1 MPTDRDSMAAN
12 DNTRRMV
19 ILSVWAVVLLGLP
32 LWWKTTRVYR
42 AELPYDSIDQ
52 WNQWKACQPKFPIRV
67 NLHLSETEQQQS
79 GRNPELSD
87 VTQGVTRRF
96 QELNTANGVKE
107 SLLAIEFIVGK
118 PWTGSI
124 NKDITEHTS
133 TVPGTYDFY
142 ISPSNV
148 THASIRSQRQGF
160 IQVQSW
166 NTDHIIDTI
175 VETSS
180 AVFGSEERTIR
191 QLLDTNKDTQG
202 VRKVHDQLKTVKYAP
217 GYQLTFSLFSGDAS
231 NGVREWKMQEVI
243 HAYLAPFIKT
253 MSTVSKF
260 TIESQIQHYASLA
273 FTPQM
278 DYSSQEHYLTPDALP
293 NFINAAEWSLASTVS
308 SLPSLNFLTYVPK
321 PSESPL
327 VIKTGPG
334 ASKSS
339 TNSFLIPRWGGV
351 AILNR
356 DIDRT
361 KRSEE
366 HPEVITVQDLEP
378 VMRVF
383 LTQLRDL
390 MGVTDLST
398 TTQSSSSFPIVFH
411 KSLNEAPTTWELD
424 NLLRRRSAENLVD
437 SLATISSLARL
448 VRKTPNMVVLDH
460 IQKDVTEALRDIGR
474 SCEHLSR
481 QEYVEA
487 LAASRDGLV
496 KSETAF
502 FDPTMVSMLY
512 FPDEHK
518 YAIYMPLFV
527 PISVPLLMSLLRE
540 VKRLKE
546 KKKQAQMDKDSQG
559 HDDHDIQHDKQ
570 E

>member
-1 MPTDRDSMAAN
+1 
-12 DNTRRMV
+12 MV

-42 AELPYDSIDQ
+42 AELPYDSIEQ
-52 WNQWKACQPKFPIRV
+52 WNQWKTCRPRFPIRV
-67 NLHLSETEQQQS
+67 NLHLPETEQQQS
-79 GRNPELSD
+79 GETPTLKD
-87 VTQGVTRRF
+87 ITQGVTSRV
-96 QELNTANGVKE
+96 QEMRAAQGIKGP
-107 SLLAIEFIVGK
+107 LLAVEFIAGN
-118 PWTGSI
+118 PWKGPT
-124 NKDITEHTS
+124 N
-133 TVPGTYDFY
+133 
-142 ISPSNV
+142 
-148 THASIRSQRQGF
+148 
-160 IQVQSW
+160 
-166 NTDHIIDTI
+166 HIIDAI
-175 VETSS
+175 VQTSD
-180 AVFGSEERTIR
+180 AVFESEEKILW
-191 QLLDTNKDTQG
+191 QLLDTNEDTQG
-202 VRKVHDQLKTVKYAP
+202 IHKVQDQLKTVKYAP

-231 NGVREWKMQEVI
+231 NGVREWKMQEAI
-243 HAYLAPFIKT
+243 NAYLAPFINT
-253 MSTVSKF
+253 MSMVSKF
-260 TIESQIQHYASLA
+260 TIESQIQHYASLT
-273 FTPQM
+273 FTPQLENG
-278 DYSSQEHYLTPDALP
+278 SQEHFLTPDSLP

-327 VIKTGPG
+327 VIKTTQSAP
-334 ASKSS
+334 KSS

-356 DIDRT
+356 EAERT
-361 KRSEE
+361 KGTQE
-366 HPEVITVQDLEP
+366 HPELITIQELEP

-383 LTQLRDL
+383 LAQLRDL
-390 MGVTDLST
+390 LGVTDLST
-398 TTQSSSSFPIVFH
+398 SSSPSFPIVFH
-411 KSLNEAPTTWELD
+411 KSLSEAPTTWELD
-424 NLLRRRSAENLVD
+424 SLLRRRSAENLVD

-448 VRKTPNMVVLDH
+448 VRNTPNMVVLDH
-460 IQKDVTEALRDIGR
+460 IQKDVTEALRDIAR

-540 VKRLKE
+540 LKRLKE
-546 KKKQAQMDKDSQG
+546 KKKQAKQNKDSETSEST
-559 HDDHDIQHDKQ
+559 HDKQ

>member
-1 MPTDRDSMAAN
+1 MAADKETVAAN
-12 DNTRRMV
+12 DKTRRMV
-19 ILSVWAVVLLGLP
+19 ILSVWAVVILGLP

-52 WNQWKACQPKFPIRV
+52 WNQWKTCQPRFPIRV
-67 NLHLSETEQQQS
+67 NLHLSESQQQQQQQQ
-79 GRNPELSD
+79 GRSPALKEI
-87 VTQGVTRRF
+87 TQGVRSRV
-96 QELNTANGVKE
+96 QELNAAKRNKDSFLTVD
-107 SLLAIEFIVGK
+107 FIAAE
-118 PWTGSI
+118 PWTGSVG
-124 NKDITEHTS
+124 KDIT
-133 TVPGTYDFY
+133 D
-142 ISPSNV
+142 
-148 THASIRSQRQGF
+148 Q
-160 IQVQSW
+160 
-166 NTDHIIDTI
+166 IIDTV
-175 VETSS
+175 VETLD
-180 AVFGSEERTIR
+180 AVFGAEEKTIR
-191 QLLDTNKDTQG
+191 QLLDSNEDSPG
-202 VRKVHDQLKTVKYAP
+202 VRKVKDQLKTVKYAP
-217 GYQLTFSLFSGDAS
+217 EYQLTFSLFSGDAS

-243 HAYLAPFIKT
+243 NAYLAPFIKT
-253 MSTVSKF
+253 MSAVSKF

-273 FTPQM
+273 FTPHL
-278 DYSSQEHYLTPDALP
+278 DTGSQEHYLTPDSLP

-327 VIKTGPG
+327 VIKSEPG
-334 ASKSS
+334 ELKSL
-339 TNSFLIPRWGGV
+339 TNSFLIPRWGGI

-356 DIDRT
+356 DTDRT
-361 KRSEE
+361 KSTQE
-366 HPEVITVQDLEP
+366 HPEVITVQELEP

-390 MGVTDLST
+390 LGVTDLST
-398 TTQSSSSFPIVFH
+398 TTRPTSSFPIVFQ

-424 NLLRRRSAENLVD
+424 KLLRRRSAENLVD

-448 VRKTPNMVVLDH
+448 VRDTPNMVVLDH
-460 IQKDVTEALRDIGR
+460 IQKEVTEALQDVGR
-474 SCEHLSR
+474 SCGHLTR

-496 KSETAF
+496 KSEMAF

-540 VKRLKE
+540 LKRLKE
-546 KKKQAQMDKDSQG
+546 NKKQAQQTKDN
-559 HDDHDIQHDKQ
+559 DADETKQ
-570 E
+570 D